1 MHLQINCTLSSGLRC
16 SHVLG
21 AKTTDTYYS
30 VCNNVIYAPNIYEQH
45 RETQAKQN
53 YETIRFTTSKMMHE
67 I

>member
-30 VCNNVIYAPNIYEQH
+30 VCNNVIYAPNIYEQD
-45 RETQAKQN
+45 R
-53 YETIRFTTSKMMHE
+53 
-67 I
+67 